1 MQARD
6 LTFQNGAVTLAGTLT
21 LPDVPGPHPMV
32 VMMHGSGPLD
42 RDENMPG
49 QALNIFNAL
58 AAALAEA
65 GYAAFRYD
73 KRGCGASTGDYL
85 THGFGDLIGD
95 AVAVVAGLR
104 AMPGFGPV
112 YLLGHSEGTILAPQA
127 AAKSGG
133 IAGLILIC
141 PYIQDGRAMLM
152 AQAGQMARMFRDMR
166 GPKGWVIRSVLW
178 ARGGVERQQAR
189 TIDRLLATTN
199 PVMKVGGKD
208 ADARSLRDFLR
219 SDNRAIHAAN
229 RLPTLLIAAEKDIQ
243 CDAADALAIA
253 ALNPAAAVISLPDM
267 THVLRRKP
275 GAHSFADYPD
285 LIAGPVDPQVGSE
298 IVAWLCRQ
306 AERSEPGG

>member
-1 MQARD
+1 MRARD
-6 LTFQNGAVTLAGTLT
+6 LAFQNGPVKLGGTGI
-21 LPDVPGPHPMV
+21 LPDGEGPHPLV

-58 AAALAEA
+58 AASLADA
-65 GYAAFRYD
+65 GHATFRYD

-85 THGFGDLIGD
+85 THGFADLIGD

-104 AMPGFGPV
+104 AMPDFPSV
-112 YLLGHSEGTILAPQA
+112 YLLGHSEGTALAPQVA
-127 AAKSGG
+127 AQAGG

-189 TIDRLLATTN
+189 TIDGLLATTN

-298 IVAWLCRQ
+298 IAAWLCRQ